1 MAIKAFVCMRSP
13 DPRVARYFT
22 ERRRLNQ
29 VTDPMN
35 SDEGKR
41 TLVAGG
47 GPRGAPEDEEYV
59 LSTMDPA
66 HNYMAKPDGQAALA
80 RIKSAAE
87 ATVSR
92 LA

>member
-1 MAIKAFVCMRSP
+1 MRSSGP
-13 DPRVARYFT
+13 
-22 ERRRLNQ
+22 
-29 VTDPMN
+29 
-35 SDEGKR
+35 SWH
-41 TLVAGG
+41 G

-59 LSTMDPA
+59 FSTMDPA

-87 ATVSR
+87 ATVAR